1 MQKYE
6 LSQNGKNYI
15 LTTEVQ
21 EGNLRLTCVESGIL
35 NPPIFYGEF
44 SLTYLRQL
52 SKIFTTISTIE
63 QAQEILN
70 QTIETQKVH
79 IEHKK
84 DIINITLYL
93 QRETESEN
101 SASVLM
107 NGMDNQSQNIAYKQP
122 LVYNKV
128 ENVTTK
134 TVYTQKPKLAGTH
147 VNISPPIQI
156 THTPKVYTTTTTTTT
171 NDNYQNYGNNVNYD
185 SNHNLTYDNNANY
198 ASNQNYE
205 NVTYDNNIN
214 YENNKNYENATY
226 DNYKNYDNVNVNTE
240 TNTYNTTVT
249 SGLEQVTLPLN
260 IENETHT
267 ETNLYNTT
275 VTSDLENVALPLN
288 IENETHTETN
298 LYNTTVTSG
307 LENVALPLNVENEA
321 QVETTTN
328 LYNTTVTSGVEG
340 TLPLNINY
348 NNEAHVETNEYNT
361 TVTSGVEE
369 VTLPLNLNEI
379 TTTQIETNTYS
390 TTVTPE
396 VQSLTLPLTSITTQ
410 NPNQYLNDYQYQ
422 TETKTE
428 TQTHTQYQPQQPQ
441 YFPPQTNEI
450 PYVPPPPVIQPHIT
464 YQTVI
469 TPPKREQIQYTVP
482 NSKFTYSAVESHNPD
497 VLQQKV
503 VETTKTTTTQQYN
516 PQVQPPQPQIDMT
529 FYNEKITH
537 LQDET
542 NKIRGEYNS
551 LKNEANK
558 LSGEVGQL
566 RSQISILLEENKVL
580 RQKNGS
586 QPSQA
591 QIHEITILKQENE
604 RLKKQLEQYIN
615 METTFEQYKRLKEQ
629 ELNYLKMQIEEYIKN
644 QKKLEEIIA
653 LKQREIDELKFQI
666 QHLIKDVNISESQ
679 NYIMRQQQKG
689 TGGSQTLTIQ
699 DTRMEIVKG
708 DIIKSSAELE
718 LLTRKICQDYQKVT
732 LDLLYKATID
742 SDKASAIH
750 NKCDWA
756 NRTLVLIKSGN
767 GRRFGGYTTCNWK
780 GNSIEKKDDNAFVF
794 SLDKMQIYDII
805 PGELAIGCYP
815 KYGPVFLG
823 CQIRI
828 YDEFFTKGGTTFE
841 KGLNYNTQED
851 YELTGGLKKFDVKEI
866 EVYSIELQ

>member
-1 MQKYE
+1 MENNLQKYE
-6 LSQNGKNYI
+6 LSQNGRNYI

-21 EGNLRLTCVESGIL
+21 SDYVRITCVESGIS
-35 NPPIFYGEF
+35 NPPIFFGEF
-44 SLTYLRQL
+44 TLAYLRQL
-52 SKIFTTISTIE
+52 SKIFNTISTIA
-63 QAQEILN
+63 QAQEIIN
-70 QTIETQKVH
+70 QTIETEKVL
-79 IEHKK
+79 IEHKE

-101 SASVLM
+101 SQSVIM
-107 NGMDNQSQNIAYKQP
+107 NGMNNEGQSAAYSRP
-122 LVYNKV
+122 LAYNTV

-134 TVYTQKPKLAGTH
+134 TIYTRGSRYSGTNGNTS
-147 VNISPPIQI
+147 VPIQTI
-156 THTPKVYTTTTTTTT
+156 TTPEVYTTTTTTTT
-171 NDNYQNYGNNVNYD
+171 TNENYQNYDTNQNYDNANVNVNYDINQNYENIKYENNVNYET
-185 SNHNLTYDNNANY
+185 NQNYDT
-198 ASNQNYE
+198 NQNYE
-205 NVTYDNNIN
+205 NVN
-214 YENNKNYENATY
+214 YENNVNYETNQNYENV
-226 DNYKNYDNVNVNTE
+226 NYENTVNYETNQNYNLNINTETQHE
-240 TNTYNTTVT
+240 TNTYGTTVT
-249 SGLEQVTLPLN
+249 TGVDSVTLPLN
-260 IENETHT
+260 INTDFHT
-267 ETNLYNTT
+267 ETNTY
-275 VTSDLENVALPLN
+275 D
-288 IENETHTETN
+288 
-298 LYNTTVTSG
+298 
-307 LENVALPLNVENEA
+307 
-321 QVETTTN
+321 
-328 LYNTTVTSGVEG
+328 
-340 TLPLNINY
+340 
-348 NNEAHVETNEYNT
+348 T

-369 VTLPLNLNEI
+369 VALPLNINEN

-390 TTVTPE
+390 TTVKPE
-396 VQSLTLPLTSITTQ
+396 SFTLPLSSKIESNTNIDYATQAQTTTEI
-410 NPNQYLNDYQYQ
+410 PNQYLNDYQYQ
-422 TETKTE
+422 TQTE
-428 TQTHTQYQPQQPQ
+428 TQTKQYLS
-441 YFPPQTNEI
+441 PPTEI
-450 PYVPPPPVIQPHIT
+450 PYVPPTVVQPQIT
-464 YQTVI
+464 YQTVY
-469 TPPKREQIQYTVP
+469 PSPKREHIQYTVP
-482 NSKFTYSAVESHNPD
+482 NSQFTYSAVESHKNPD
-497 VLQQKV
+497 ILQKI
-503 VETTKTTTTQQYN
+503 VETTKTTTKQYN
-516 PQVQPPQPQIDMT
+516 PTQVQPPQPQIDMT
-529 FYNEKITH
+529 IYNEKITQ
-537 LQDET
+537 LQSET
-542 NKIRGEYNS
+542 NKIRGEYDS

-566 RSQISILLEENKVL
+566 RSQITIPLEENKVL

-586 QPSQA
+586 MPSQA

-615 METTFEQYKRLKEQ
+615 IETTFEQYKRLKEQ
-629 ELNYLKMQIEEYIKN
+629 EINYLKLQIEEYIKN
-644 QKKLEEIIA
+644 QKKLEEIIS

-666 QHLIKDVNISESQ
+666 QQLIKNVNISESQ
-679 NYIMRQQQKG
+679 NFIMRQQQKG
-689 TGGSQTLTIQ
+689 ASGSQTLTIQ

-718 LLTRKICQDYQKVT
+718 LLTRKICQNYQKVT

-742 SDKASAIH
+742 SDKASAFH

>member
-1 MQKYE
+1 M
-6 LSQNGKNYI
+6 
-15 LTTEVQ
+15 
-21 EGNLRLTCVESGIL
+21 
-35 NPPIFYGEF
+35 
-44 SLTYLRQL
+44 
-52 SKIFTTISTIE
+52 
-63 QAQEILN
+63 
-70 QTIETQKVH
+70 
-79 IEHKK
+79 
-84 DIINITLYL
+84 
-93 QRETESEN
+93 
-101 SASVLM
+101 
-107 NGMDNQSQNIAYKQP
+107 
-122 LVYNKV
+122 
-128 ENVTTK
+128 
-134 TVYTQKPKLAGTH
+134 
-147 VNISPPIQI
+147 
-156 THTPKVYTTTTTTTT
+156 
-171 NDNYQNYGNNVNYD
+171 
-185 SNHNLTYDNNANY
+185 
-198 ASNQNYE
+198 
-205 NVTYDNNIN
+205 
-214 YENNKNYENATY
+214 
-226 DNYKNYDNVNVNTE
+226 
-240 TNTYNTTVT
+240 
-249 SGLEQVTLPLN
+249 
-260 IENETHT
+260 
-267 ETNLYNTT
+267 
-275 VTSDLENVALPLN
+275 
-288 IENETHTETN
+288 
-298 LYNTTVTSG
+298 
-307 LENVALPLNVENEA
+307 
-321 QVETTTN
+321 
-328 LYNTTVTSGVEG
+328 
-340 TLPLNINY
+340 
-348 NNEAHVETNEYNT
+348 
-361 TVTSGVEE
+361 
-369 VTLPLNLNEI
+369 
-379 TTTQIETNTYS
+379 
-390 TTVTPE
+390 
-396 VQSLTLPLTSITTQ
+396 
-410 NPNQYLNDYQYQ
+410 NDYQYQ

-558 LSGEVGQL
+558 LNGEVGQL

-742 SDKASAIH
+742 SDKASAFH